1 VAEAI
6 EAGGEGVIWT
16 LGAGADLNA
25 NLVRFGAG
33 RGVGEHVNEEVDV
46 IFVGVEGS
54 GFVEVE
60 GEEHALDAGKLI
72 FAARGSRRLTR
83 ADSDGFAYL
92 TLHRRRG
99 PIRIGP

>member
-1 VAEAI
+1 MAEVI
-6 EAGGEGVIWT
+6 EAGGEGVVWT
-16 LGAGADLNA
+16 LGAGANLNA
-25 NLVRFGAG
+25 NLVHFGTG
-33 RGVGEHVNEEVDV
+33 SEVGEHVGEEVDV

-54 GFVEVE
+54 GFAEVE

-72 FAARGSRRLTR
+72 FAARGSRRSTR
-83 ADSDGFAYL
+83 AGSDGFAYL

>member
-1 VAEAI
+1 MAEVV
-6 EAGGEGVIWT
+6 EAGGEGVVWT

-72 FAARGSRRLTR
+72 FAARSSRRSTR
-83 ADSDGFAYL
+83 AGWDGFAYL
-92 TLHRRRG
+92 TLQRRRG